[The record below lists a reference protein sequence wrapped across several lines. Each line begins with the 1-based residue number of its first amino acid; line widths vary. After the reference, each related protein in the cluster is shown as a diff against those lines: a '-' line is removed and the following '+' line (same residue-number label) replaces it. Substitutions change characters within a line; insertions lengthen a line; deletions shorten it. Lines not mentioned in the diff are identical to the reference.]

1 MTRLYDEQS
10 EDKNGKE
17 MYYES
22 DINYNFVNVMY
33 NRQNMFL
40 IEAIFDPMEWMC
52 VSFVYKSS
60 VSLEW
65 CLSAF

>member
-1 MTRLYDEQS
+1 MNRARI
-10 EDKNGKE
+10 NGKE